1 MEKQLAQIANKG
13 MEGEP
18 QNPVI
23 HIVETNQTFDFSQ
36 IKFVNENG
44 SLREVSLIDADFDQS
59 DIQHILLNQGH
70 KVDITWDDNNNVTL
84 YF

>member
-13 MEGEP
+13 LAGEP

-70 KVDITWDDNNNVTL
+70 KVEITFDENDNVTL